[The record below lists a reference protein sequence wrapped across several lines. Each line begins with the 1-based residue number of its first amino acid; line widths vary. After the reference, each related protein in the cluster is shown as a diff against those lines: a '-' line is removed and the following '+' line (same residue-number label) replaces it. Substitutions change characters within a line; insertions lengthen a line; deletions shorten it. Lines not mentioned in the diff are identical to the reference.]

1 MDYAKKI
8 MYQSNYWYND
18 GLKKAQE
25 RDMSGAI
32 IALRQSLQYNR
43 ENIAARN
50 LLGLVYYGIGEVAE
64 ALVEWIISKNL
75 KPRDNIADS
84 YIRNVQDSANE
95 LESINQAIKK
105 YNQCLGYCK
114 QNGEDLATIQLKQV
128 IAAHPTF
135 LKAYQLLALI
145 YIQTNQNTKAR
156 QLLLTARKLDVSN
169 TTTLNYLREITRQR
183 GRHGKDVD
191 RKKKKKDE
199 AVEYSLGNETIIQPK
214 RSKIRDMAQ
223 QLAFANTIEAC
234 SIGVSLLDAT
244 VSGMGRGAGNCY
256 SELLL
261 GFLRNPKFNIVPVL
275 KFIEKHMVPLKASG
289 VVWGCDVQY
298 MLTGQ
303 TNQHPRTAIAFTKAE
318 RTDYAKYYTEI
329 TGDE

>member
-1 MDYAKKI
+1 MIRIATYVNTIPAAVEMINYCADMGYETTINI
-8 MYQSNYWYND
+8 MAVST
-18 GLKKAQE
+18 AQE
-25 RDMSGAI
+25 SELDL
-32 IALRQSLQYNR
+32 ALDLLSKSKADVIYLVDSYGSLYPEQIRRYADKY
-43 ENIAARN
+43 IK
-50 LLGLVYYGIGEVAE
+50 VAE
-64 ALVEWIISKNL
+64 A
-75 KPRDNIADS
+75 AG
-84 YIRNVQDSANE
+84 
-95 LESINQAIKK
+95 KK
-105 YNQCLGYCK
+105 VG
-114 QNGEDLATIQLKQV
+114 IH
-128 IAAHPTF
+128 AH
-135 LKAYQLLALI
+135 
-145 YIQTNQNTKAR
+145 NN
-156 QLLLTARKLDVSN
+156 
-169 TTTLNYLREITRQR
+169 
-183 GRHGKDVD
+183 
-191 RKKKKKDE
+191 
-199 AVEYSLGNETIIQPK
+199 
-214 RSKIRDMAQ
+214 Q

-275 KFIEKHMVPLKASG
+275 KFIEKHMVPLRASG